1 MVTCQW
7 RKPPEHQF
15 DNQFVIVQVITL
27 QGLNILIWESSP
39 ESQHFVPESSQ
50 SGRSEQSFPPLT
62 AISLISLISP
72 HFPVIGYN
80 STQFLAF
87 VPFYHPL
94 PLIII
99 ITAPSGTF
107 LAF

>member
-1 MVTCQW
+1 M
-7 RKPPEHQF
+7 
-15 DNQFVIVQVITL
+15 IVQVITL

-62 AISLISLISP
+62 AISLISP
-72 HFPVIGYN
+72 HFPAIGYN

-99 ITAPSGTF
+99 ITAPSGTS